1 MDGRA
6 TLRVVQALESWAEL
20 EAGENEARR
29 ELEAKTRSPRRA
41 STSYYRNRSRNVLAS
56 PPAQLKR
63 SCERKSSINHRPAP
77 LVNRPGGMFE
87 ANSQSP

>member
-56 PPAQLKR
+56 PPAQ
-63 SCERKSSINHRPAP
+63 
-77 LVNRPGGMFE
+77 FE
-87 ANSQSP
+87 AIVRAEVLDQPQARATR